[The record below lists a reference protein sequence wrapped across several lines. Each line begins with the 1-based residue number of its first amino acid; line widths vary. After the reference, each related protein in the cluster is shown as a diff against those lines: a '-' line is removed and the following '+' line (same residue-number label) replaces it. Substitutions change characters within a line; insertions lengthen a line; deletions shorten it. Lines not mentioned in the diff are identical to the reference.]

1 MFKFLSTF
9 VDETEYF
16 LSTVTVASCLPGR
29 IRCYSSLIKRNDEN
43 ASRIKTYFSKYSEI
57 NRLTVNKVTG
67 SVLIEYDIEKL
78 SKNKELKKLEQ
89 LLKDKFKK

>member
-1 MFKFLSTF
+1 MFKFLSRF

-29 IRCYSSLIKRNDEN
+29 IRCYSSLIN

>member
-1 MFKFLSTF
+1 M
-9 VDETEYF
+9 
-16 LSTVTVASCLPGR
+16 
-29 IRCYSSLIKRNDEN
+29 
-43 ASRIKTYFSKYSEI
+43 
-57 NRLTVNKVTG
+57 LTVNKVTG